1 MQNSPEAQ
9 NNPQPRKERF
19 TSLPVEI
26 SPERSQEI
34 GNYFN
39 ELLEQH
45 GEATDIPVLGRRKV
59 NMWPGRLAKFT
70 DKDRR
75 LTIQKI
81 DYETPEGG
89 DAPFPETIATMFE
102 RTGKGKDDWE
112 RGDIFI
118 FNLDGAGFL
127 DYRRGNT
134 LLYVKSDKKLKPGI
148 EGVQSTGRR
157 GMITANVTPPNSEG
171 IITTLENFLDST
183 AMLVEKS
190 QKPYARFKALGKRA
204 LKSAKRK

>member
-1 MQNSPEAQ
+1 MQNSPEAH
-9 NNPQPRKERF
+9 NSPQPREVVL

-26 SPERSQEI
+26 SLERSQEI
-34 GNYFN
+34 GDYFN
-39 ELLEQH
+39 QLLEQH
-45 GEATDIPVLGRRKV
+45 GESADIPVLGRRKV
-59 NMWPGRLAKFT
+59 NMWPGRLAEFT
-70 DKDRR
+70 DRDRR

-81 DYETPEGG
+81 DDKTPGG
-89 DAPFPETIATMFE
+89 CDAPFPETIATMFE
-102 RTGKGKDDWE
+102 KIGKGKDDWE
-112 RGDIFI
+112 RGDTFT
-118 FNLDGAGFL
+118 FNREGNGLL

-134 LLYVKSDKKLKPGI
+134 LMYVRSERKLKPGV

-183 AMLVEKS
+183 AILVEKS